1 MSKYLCE
8 VPYFICV
15 QVRERV
21 YSNLVAIFYV
31 LERSL
36 YVVVATIQL
45 VGFVRFRVGTN
56 KRSTRSMKFV

>member
-36 YVVVATIQL
+36 YVD
-45 VGFVRFRVGTN
+45 VGCRRLDSGLNYPAGRVR
-56 KRSTRSMKFV
+56 